1 MRILLWGMAVLALA
15 CGPSVAAAEDC
26 AAPCIGYTITG
37 DIQDDFVLKSDA
49 AGRRYND
56 LNPVIDAD
64 IFVAPIDHLKLFG
77 SITHEPVLDRPPGA
91 LPRLSDFGLY
101 TTQLYAEI
109 EFEPLKW
116 RIGKF
121 DPVFGLATGELTGLH
136 ATDLVGNYD
145 LNERLG
151 GEMSVTFEALGL
163 SQAMTAS
170 LFTMDR
176 TRLGGALL
184 AGRGLTTL
192 ASGGV
197 GNTHGLSSFA
207 LALDGCAGA
216 EAANCYSE
224 GDFGYRLAVRHQ
236 GAGLATEDQID
247 AGLVPHDE
255 TGFLA
260 AATARFGLSEDTT
273 LRLLG
278 EAAYFRNFEGGADD
292 ALTGTLSAALERGP
306 MTYAATYSLQENLI
320 AGAPDTLEHQLD
332 LTATYDFGEEASFAG
347 EQWSLSGGYSYSLN
361 ADNEESHAVGLRLTV
376 ELDGKIGGPAEPP
389 SSGNSA
395 PAAGEPETAT
405 AGEPDEGGPDEGGV
419 E

>member
-1 MRILLWGMAVLALA
+1 MRISLTGLAALALA
-15 CGPSVAAAEDC
+15 CGSSLAVAEDC
-26 AAPCIGYTITG
+26 AAPCIGYTVTG
-37 DIQDDFVLKSDA
+37 ELQDDLVLRTDA
-49 AGRRYND
+49 PGDRYND
-56 LNPVIDAD
+56 LVPAIDAEV
-64 IFVAPIDHLKLFG
+64 FVAPFDHLKLFAAV
-77 SITHEPVLDRPPGA
+77 THETVLDRPPGA
-91 LPRLSDFGLY
+91 LPRLADFGLY
-101 TTQLYAEI
+101 TTELYAEI

-121 DPVFGLATGELTGLH
+121 DPVFGLAAGELTGLH

-151 GEMSVTFEALGL
+151 GEMSISFEALGL

-176 TRLGGALL
+176 TLL
-184 AGRGLTTL
+184 SGSLPASRGRTTL
-192 ASGGV
+192 ASGGA
-197 GNTHGLSSFA
+197 GNTQGLSSLA
-207 LALDGCAGA
+207 LALDSCAGA
-216 EAANCYSE
+216 KPGNCYSD
-224 GDFGYRLAVRHQ
+224 GDFGTRLAVRHQ
-236 GAGLATEDQID
+236 SAGFATEDQID
-247 AGLVPHDE
+247 AGVMPHDE
-255 TGFLA
+255 LGFLA

-278 EAAYFRNFEGGADD
+278 EAAYFQNFEGGADD

-332 LTATYDFGEEASFAG
+332 LTATYAFGEEASFAG

-389 SSGNSA
+389 SSANSA
-395 PAAGEPETAT
+395 PAAGEPDTAT